1 MAISLSLSAAAPA
14 GFTADALVIAVS
26 PGRGKSV
33 TLAAH
38 GLSAALARKITDAL
52 GALDATGKPG
62 EVTKIGPVAG
72 VKAST
77 VVGVGVGD
85 LGKKL
90 DAECLRRAAGDA
102 IRSLAGSRKVAV
114 ITAPQEAEFRATA
127 EGAGLGAYSFDT
139 YKSKENKSKLPPASV
154 VLLVPS
160 VTSDLRAALSQAQ
173 TVVDAVHQVR
183 NWVNTPPNE
192 LSPVTFAESAK
203 KAVAGLP
210 IKVTV
215 WDEKALKRDGCGGIL
230 AVGQGSS
237 RPPRLV
243 KLEYKP
249 ARAKGHIAFVGKGIT
264 FDTGGYSIKPFAG
277 MHEMTNDMS
286 GAAAVIATVK
296 AIAELGLPIRVTGW
310 APMAENLVSSTAQRP
325 GDVFTSYDG
334 KTVEVLNT
342 DAEGRL
348 ILIDAIAMAAEE
360 KPDLLVDVAT
370 LTGASIF
377 GLGYRIGS
385 IMSTTDEVRE
395 EVYAASKAAGEE
407 MWPMPLP
414 SYMGAQFDSFIADWT
429 NLGEREGGSLSA
441 GMFLSKWVPEGQP
454 WAHLDIAGPAYAR
467 APYGY
472 VTKGGTGVAVRTFVE
487 LARERADR

>member
-14 GFTADALVIAVS
+14 GVTADALVVAVT
-26 PGRGKSV
+26 PARGKSV
-33 TLAAH
+33 AVAGH
-38 GLSAALARKITDAL
+38 GLSAAVSRKITDAL
-52 GALDATGKPG
+52 SALGATGKPG
-62 EVTKIGPVAG
+62 EVTKIGAVAG
-72 VKAST
+72 VKAS
-77 VVGVGVGD
+77 VVVAVGIGD
-85 LGKKL
+85 IRKTL
-90 DAECLRRAAGDA
+90 DLEAVRRANGDA
-102 IRSLAGSRKVAV
+102 VRALAGSRKVA
-114 ITAPQEAEFRATA
+114 ILAAGQEAELRAIA
-127 EGAGLGAYSFDT
+127 EGAGLGAYALTAF
-139 YKSKENKSKLPPASV
+139 KSVDKSALPPASI
-154 VLLVPS
+154 VLLVPA
-160 VTSDLRAALSQAQ
+160 VTANLRAALSEAQ

-183 NWVNTPPNE
+183 DWVNTPPNE
-192 LSPVTFAESAK
+192 LSPVTFAEGAK

-377 GLGYRIGS
+377 GLGFRIGS
-385 IMSTTDEVRE
+385 IMSTTDEVRD
-395 EVYAASKAAGEE
+395 EVYAASKTAGEE

-441 GMFLSKWVPEGQP
+441 GIFLSKWVPEGQP

-472 VTKGGTGVAVRTFVE
+472 VTKGGTGVTVRTFVE
-487 LARERADR
+487 LAKARAGK